1 MNVHFVEFNDVH
13 FNVFKS
19 YRKWYLTWKKRNF
32 PQFRK
37 SYCRKSLSALNKL
50 RLFFRGKY
58 FSFFFSQ
65 FDIIFHVV
73 VILDTKDIVSKN
85 QTVFFPQNS
94 KHSSVK
100 DFWGRQK
107 KSNCNSP
114 WSLAIII
121 YICRYPVIGFG
132 MLWCSYFWESIF
144 CRVLSSLNRT
154 TNWKAV
160 DFSNCT
166 HTPISKIKNVYN
178 RFKMWRKLRSRN
190 KFVGNKKIL
199 YKTLF
204 LAFDVTYFCIFFITL
219 LFHFEITVFSIR
231 YIILYSD
238 IRSYFEIGL
247 VASICWMSR
256 HIRRVFSRI

>member
-1 MNVHFVEFNDVH
+1 M
-13 FNVFKS
+13 
-19 YRKWYLTWKKRNF
+19 
-32 PQFRK
+32 
-37 SYCRKSLSALNKL
+37 NKL

-166 HTPISKIKNVYN
+166 HTQISKIKNVYN
-178 RFKMWRKLRSRN
+178 IFKMWRKLRSRN

-219 LFHFEITVFSIR
+219 LFHFKITVFSIR

-247 VASICWMSR
+247 VASMLFAECHYIYDGF
-256 HIRRVFSRI
+256 FSRI

>member
-1 MNVHFVEFNDVH
+1 MFISIFFE
-13 FNVFKS
+13 S
-19 YRKWYLTWKKRNF
+19 YRKVRNDISLEKQKNF

-37 SYCRKSLSALNKL
+37 SWCRKSHLALNKL

-144 CRVLSSLNRT
+144 CRVLSPLNRT

-166 HTPISKIKNVYN
+166 HTQISKIKNVYN
-178 RFKMWRKLRSRN
+178 IFKMWRKLRSRN
-190 KFVGNKKIL
+190 ISLWAIRKFFTKPC
-199 YKTLF
+199 F
-204 LAFDVTYFCIFFITL
+204 
-219 LFHFEITVFSIR
+219 
-231 YIILYSD
+231 
-238 IRSYFEIGL
+238 
-247 VASICWMSR
+247 
-256 HIRRVFSRI
+256 

>member
-1 MNVHFVEFNDVH
+1 M
-13 FNVFKS
+13 
-19 YRKWYLTWKKRNF
+19 
-32 PQFRK
+32 
-37 SYCRKSLSALNKL
+37 ALNKL

-58 FSFFFSQ
+58 FSFFLSQ

-144 CRVLSSLNRT
+144 CRVLSPLNRT

-166 HTPISKIKNVYN
+166 HAQRS
-178 RFKMWRKLRSRN
+178 KLRN
-190 KFVGNKKIL
+190 KVHCEGKLQHCRGVQAIS
-199 YKTLF
+199 
-204 LAFDVTYFCIFFITL
+204 
-219 LFHFEITVFSIR
+219 FSIAE
-231 YIILYSD
+231 SPKKD
-238 IRSYFEIGL
+238 
-247 VASICWMSR
+247 VVSI
-256 HIRRVFSRI
+256 FKY

>member
-107 KSNCNSP
+107 KVKLQLTMVLGHHHLYL
-114 WSLAIII
+114 SLPCHWVWNVVVLIFL
-121 YICRYPVIGFG
+121 GE
-132 MLWCSYFWESIF
+132 YF
-144 CRVLSSLNRT
+144 LQSSL
-154 TNWKAV
+154 
-160 DFSNCT
+160 FSQ
-166 HTPISKIKNVYN
+166 
-178 RFKMWRKLRSRN
+178 
-190 KFVGNKKIL
+190 
-199 YKTLF
+199 
-204 LAFDVTYFCIFFITL
+204 
-219 LFHFEITVFSIR
+219 
-231 YIILYSD
+231 
-238 IRSYFEIGL
+238 
-247 VASICWMSR
+247 
-256 HIRRVFSRI
+256 

>member
-1 MNVHFVEFNDVH
+1 MFISIFFE
-13 FNVFKS
+13 S
-19 YRKWYLTWKKRNF
+19 YRKVRNDISLEKQKNF

-37 SYCRKSLSALNKL
+37 SWCRKSHLALNKL

-144 CRVLSSLNRT
+144 CRVLSPLNRT

-166 HTPISKIKNVYN
+166 HTQISKIKNVYN
-178 RFKMWRKLRSRN
+178 IFKMWRKLRSRN

-219 LFHFEITVFSIR
+219 LFHFKITVFSIR

-247 VASICWMSR
+247 VASICWMSL
-256 HIRRVFSRI
+256 HIRRFFSRI